1 MARNKSVDDETLIIK
16 LTQAFRDYGY
26 EGASLNILAKATGL
40 QKASLYHRFPGGK
53 EEMALEVLN
62 RAGNWVGEN
71 IVLPLTS
78 NIKPEKKIKIMAKKL
93 DEFYSGGNNS
103 CLLNMLASPEMIK
116 GPFTSHIKEAFEV
129 WIKTLSDVLVES
141 GLSRK
146 ESRKRA
152 ENAIAMLQGSLV
164 MSRGMN
170 DPKLFKN
177 FLKNLPNML
186 LDNNKL

>member
-1 MARNKSVDDETLIIK
+1 MARNKSIDDETLILK
-16 LTQAFRDYGY
+16 LTQTFRDYGY

-71 IVLPLTS
+71 IVTPLSS

-93 DEFYSGGNNS
+93 DEFYTGGNNS
-103 CLLNMLASPEMIK
+103 CLLNMLASPEMVK

-129 WIKTLSDVLVES
+129 WIKTLSEVLIES
-141 GLSRK
+141 GLDRKTSR
-146 ESRKRA
+146 ERA
-152 ENAIAMLQGSLV
+152 ENAIAMLQGTLV

-177 FLKNLPNML
+177 FLRNLPKML
-186 LDNNKL
+186 LDNNN